1 MMVEATQPDVLGCAS
16 RTFRSS
22 ALPSRRVEP
31 AKQAPSTPPSP
42 LSTSSTAP
50 WQPPYPPPT
59 RPRPR
64 PRFPRLPRFIRFPRS
79 SKVGLAVPGE
89 PQSSSASRS
98 TPGSLGSPV
107 KQYPARLFDYPGQLT
122 PPITCLLTASV
133 PSTIITIRGDSR
145 IQLCIA
151 TFSSEIEAELA
162 KAKLEMEGI
171 AAFIAKDDCG
181 GMRPH
186 LQTILGVRLMV
197 SDKVAVVAQRLL
209 HEKNE
214 ERSCPTD
221 DTN

>member
-1 MMVEATQPDVLGCAS
+1 MR
-16 RTFRSS
+16 RT
-22 ALPSRRVEP
+22 EP
-31 AKQAPSTPPSP
+31 
-42 LSTSSTAP
+42 
-50 WQPPYPPPT
+50 
-59 RPRPR
+59 
-64 PRFPRLPRFIRFPRS
+64 
-79 SKVGLAVPGE
+79 V
-89 PQSSSASRS
+89 
-98 TPGSLGSPV
+98 
-107 KQYPARLFDYPGQLT
+107 
-122 PPITCLLTASV
+122 
-133 PSTIITIRGDSR
+133 
-145 IQLCIA
+145 CIA